1 MSLEKVESE
10 KTSQKEK
17 EKSKKK
23 EILQVVAKL
32 PVQEVRRIE
41 YEDYIANL
49 ITIEEYLT
57 QMANAGIK

>member
-49 ITIEEYLT
+49 ITVEEYLT